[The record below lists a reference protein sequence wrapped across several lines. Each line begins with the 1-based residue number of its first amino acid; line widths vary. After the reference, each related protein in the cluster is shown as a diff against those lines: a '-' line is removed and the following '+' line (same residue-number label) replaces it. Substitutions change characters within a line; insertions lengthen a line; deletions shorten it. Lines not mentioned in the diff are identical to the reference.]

1 MRGILTE
8 KQKGCKKG
16 AQDTNDLSSSTKGS

>member
-1 MRGILTE
+1 MRAILTE

-16 AQDTNDLSSSTKGS
+16 AQGINDLSSSTKGS